1 MSKLIQ
7 LDLDPPQRLL
17 RQFGFIACGAFSLL
31 ALCAWQQ
38 WLMFD
43 ADLGAARAPV
53 AGALVALGAGSLLF
67 SLVAPRANWALYVG
81 LSVVTYP
88 IGFVLSYVI
97 MGLLFYGIV
106 APTGLLMRLAGREL
120 MPLGFERERASYWLE
135 SRPPRPAESYFKQF

>member
-7 LDLDPPQRLL
+7 LDLDPPQPLL
-17 RQFGFIACGAFSLL
+17 RQFGFIACGAFALL
-31 ALCAWQQ
+31 AVCAWQQ

-43 ADLGAARAPV
+43 MDLGAARAPI
-53 AGALVALGAGSLLF
+53 AGVLLTLGVVSLLF

-97 MGLLFYGIV
+97 MGLLFYAIV

-120 MPLGFERERASYWLE
+120 MPLGFARERASYWLE
-135 SRPPRPAESYFKQF
+135 SRPPRATDSYFKQF